1 MNPNHNDTQLQEIM
15 RGRPLLEGYFD
26 DTLNAEERHELA
38 TWLRADRH
46 NRDLLRR
53 LKDGVGLKEYDMRRR
68 QVDPAAEY
76 KLMIKKLP
84 HTGRYKRRIAIA
96 SSVAAAVVLLAV
108 AGIWMLNT
116 GSHGVGDNEVSHI
129 SSAFSNP
136 KATLYTTDGE
146 KFDLG
151 GSLPVQRN
159 SKFVYADSLQQLVYH
174 EDPMVESEN
183 VLAQLEVPQ
192 GGEFKMVLPDGTNVW
207 LNSESS
213 IRFPGTF
220 TGDRREVF
228 VSGELYF
235 EVVKDASRP
244 FIVHAGEMRTEVLG
258 TCFGISAYDDDPVW
272 STVLAEGSVKVSY
285 MDEDIVLTPYRKA
298 VLENDSFTEAPA
310 DLLRE
315 LAWIRRDFA
324 FESDRLEDVVR
335 RLERWYPVSF
345 KFVDDSLRDN
355 RFTGTVSRDMDIDE
369 ILGLI
374 ERMNVVS
381 FVRDGEYVNI
391 VPKK

>member
-1 MNPNHNDTQLQEIM
+1 MDQNYNNTSLREIA
-15 RGRPLLEGYFD
+15 RCRHLLEGYFEG
-26 DTLNAEERHELA
+26 TLTAQERGELA
-38 TWLRADRH
+38 AWLHAERR
-46 NRDLLRR
+46 NRDMFRR
-53 LKDGVGLKEYDMRRR
+53 LKEGAGLKEYDMRRR
-68 QVDPAAEY
+68 QVNPAAEY
-76 KLMIKKLP
+76 KLLIRRMP
-84 HTGRYKRRIAIA
+84 QAGRRRRRLAVA
-96 SSVAAAVVLLAV
+96 SSVAAAVLVLAV
-108 AGIWMLNT
+108 AGIWALNT
-116 GSHGVGDNEVSHI
+116 ARPGQKDI
-129 SSAFSNP
+129 PLAATAFSNP
-136 KATLYTTDGE
+136 KAILYTTDGE
-146 KFDLG
+146 KFELD
-151 GSLPVQRN
+151 GSQAVQRN
-159 SKFVYADSLQQLVYH
+159 SKFVYADSLQQLIYH
-174 EDPMVESEN
+174 EDPMAESN
-183 VLAQLEVPQ
+183 TVFAQLDVPH

-220 TGDRREVF
+220 PGNRREVF
-228 VSGELYF
+228 VCGELYF

-258 TCFGISAYDDDPVW
+258 TCFGISAYDNEPVW

-285 MDEDIVLTPYRKA
+285 RNRDITLAPHRKA
-298 VLENDSFTEAPA
+298 VLEKDGLTEKPA
-310 DLLRE
+310 DLVRE

-345 KFVDDSLRDN
+345 RFVDDGLRDD
-355 RFTGTVSRDMDIDE
+355 RFTGTVSRDMGIDQ

-391 VPKK
+391 QPKR